1 MEVFEEEVEE
11 VWEDGVEVMR
21 SESLGGL
28 DMASVERELEND
40 KEFGVLR
47 EVGEGQIE
55 GEIEGVVEV
64 VVVVNPEC
72 CIADLRENLL
82 V

>member
-11 VWEDGVEVMR
+11 VWEDVVEVMR

-40 KEFGVLR
+40 KELGVL
-47 EVGEGQIE
+47 
-55 GEIEGVVEV
+55 
-64 VVVVNPEC
+64 
-72 CIADLRENLL
+72 
-82 V
+82 